1 MFRKLRRLWA
11 QRSIRKF
18 LSEYLPAIELGELK
32 EFKCLDFKF
41 GEYSVKTTKGEY
53 KLHFWELL
61 DSAKEFHIDFCE
73 YQNREWERITC
84 SISGIVNFIIVP
96 KELVIDR
103 ESKRQVVNLRNGRAR
118 VYPIG
123 NKDNEVDYEHI
134 EYKRFIMK
142 SNFVCIPRVI
152 DNTNLYIYG
161 YL

>member
-1 MFRKLRRLWA
+1 MFRRLRRRWA
-11 QRSIRKF
+11 QHSIRKF
-18 LSEYLPAIELGELK
+18 LEEYLPAVELGHLK
-32 EFKCLDFKF
+32 EFKCLDFRL

-53 KLHFWELL
+53 KLCFWKLI
-61 DSAKEFHIDFCE
+61 DNAKEFHLDFCE
-73 YQNREWERITC
+73 YGNREWERITF
-84 SISGIVNFIIVP
+84 SISGIVNFVICP

-123 NKDNEVDYEHI
+123 NKNNEVDYEHI
-134 EYKRFIMK
+134 EYKIPIMK
-142 SNFVCIPRVI
+142 SNFVCIPRLL